1 MGVTSWNGIQNLVDS
16 GLVVRGKLDNSFF
29 NIDTKFDAIDDSIAS
44 IESDILDVQNSVGKY
59 GALIKKTTT
68 SLSLTTTPQNMANYA
83 TALNGSDITC
93 DAVAGSIALSTTGAY
108 EISLFMSTE
117 FTSVSTTRE
126 VLFQL
131 FNATTNLVEA
141 EAPMNIPRDS
151 IRDSKTLSTIFTVG
165 TPSAFILRIAS
176 SVAMTL
182 DLAYISFSVKKI
194 G

>member
-1 MGVTSWNGIQNLVDS
+1 MGVTSWSGIQNLVDS

-29 NIDTKFDAIDDSIAS
+29 NIDTKFDTVDDSITA
-44 IESDILDVQNSVGKY
+44 IESDISDIQNVVAKY
-59 GALIKKTTT
+59 GALVKKTTT
-68 SLSLTTTPQNMANYA
+68 SLSLTTTPQNMTNY
-83 TALNGSDITC
+83 TITLNGGNITC
-93 DAVAGSIALSTTGAY
+93 DAVAGSIALSTTGVY

-131 FNATTNLVEA
+131 FNTTTNLVEA

-165 TPSAFILRIAS
+165 TPSTFILRIAS
-176 SVAMTL
+176 SVDMTL
-182 DLAYISFSVKKI
+182 DLEYKSFSVKKI